1 MKSIVIFYDDDNSKY
16 RNEAAFNGKSAVEL
30 SAEWA
35 KTVPCDKIVTIS
47 SRTNVL
53 DLLQNIIAE
62 SESAGADNIIFTYND
77 CPFLNTEI
85 TKKLLD
91 SHIEYNSE
99 YTFADGYSLG
109 LCPEIIN
116 IGTAKILLNLAETI
130 QIEEGQK
137 KVCRQS
143 IFNLIKTDINSF
155 EIETVIADKDWRLLR
170 LNFDCRNKDSFVS
183 CKNLFL
189 KLQEKNI
196 SCCNGSINEI
206 NEIAE
211 KSPEVLK
218 TVPGFYNIQITDFGN
233 DKCIY
238 CPYSNEYKK
247 KTGESC
253 KNAKKSMNKNDFS
266 NLIKKISDFSENGVI
281 GLSLWG
287 EAFSHPDLLEFIKI
301 ILSYKGL
308 SVFIET
314 EGWNISEEFCWNLKN
329 IVDSCEERING
340 WPPVMIAVQMDSVT
354 QETYSKI
361 HGSEKKLEDVIELVK
376 KLQQAIPGNVYPQFV
391 RMNINE
397 PELENFFRYW
407 KEKENPSAGQF
418 IIQKYD
424 DFAGLLPDEKSADLS
439 PIDRNVCWHLRRDM
453 SILTN
458 GDVILC
464 KEYVLDNI
472 IGNVFKEDLVKI
484 WQKMDCVL
492 EEHINCKYT
501 NKCEKCDESY
511 TYNF

>member
-16 RNEAAFNGKSAVEL
+16 RNEPAFNGKTAVEL
-30 SAEWA
+30 CAEWA
-35 KTVPCDKIVTIS
+35 KTIPCDKIVTIS
-47 SRTNVL
+47 SKKNVL
-53 DLLQNIIAE
+53 ELLEAIISE
-62 SESAGADNIIFTYND
+62 SETAGAENIIFTYND

-91 SHIEYNSE
+91 SHVKYNSE

-109 LCPEIIN
+109 LTPEVIN
-116 IGTAKILLNLAETI
+116 IGTIKILKNIAETI
-130 QIEEGQK
+130 QKEEGQK
-137 KVCRQS
+137 KVTRQS

-170 LNFDCRNKDSFVS
+170 LNFDCRNKDYYIS
-183 CKNLFL
+183 CVNLFN
-189 KLQEKNI
+189 KLNEAGI

-206 NEIAE
+206 NELAE
-211 KSPEVLK
+211 KTPAVLK
-218 TVPGFYNIQITDFGN
+218 TVPGFYNIQITDFAS

-238 CPYSNEYKK
+238 CPYASEYKK
-247 KTGESC
+247 KNNSSCESA
-253 KNAKKSMNKNDFS
+253 KNYISNEAFS
-266 NLIKKISDFSENGVI
+266 NLIQKISDFSENAVVGF
-281 GLSLWG
+281 SLWG
-287 EAFSHPDLLEFIKI
+287 EAFSHPDLIDFIKTV
-301 ILSYKGL
+301 LSYKGL

-314 EGWNISEEFCWNLKN
+314 EGWNISEDFCNELKN
-329 IVDSCEERING
+329 ILDNCEERTNG
-340 WPPVMIAVQMDSVT
+340 WQPVMIAVQMDSVT

-361 HGSEKKLEDVIELVK
+361 HGKEKNLDSVIEMVKKLEN
-376 KLQQAIPGNVYPQFV
+376 ANPGNVYPQFV
-391 RMNINE
+391 RMNLNE
-397 PELENFFRYW
+397 PELESFFRFW
-407 KEKENPSAGQF
+407 KEKENPSKGQF

-424 DFAGLLPDEKSADLS
+424 DYAGLLPDEKSADLS

-458 GDVILC
+458 GDVLLC
-464 KEYVLDNI
+464 KEYVLDNV
-472 IGNVFKEDLVKI
+472 IGNVFKEDLVEI
-484 WQKMDCVL
+484 WKKMDCVL